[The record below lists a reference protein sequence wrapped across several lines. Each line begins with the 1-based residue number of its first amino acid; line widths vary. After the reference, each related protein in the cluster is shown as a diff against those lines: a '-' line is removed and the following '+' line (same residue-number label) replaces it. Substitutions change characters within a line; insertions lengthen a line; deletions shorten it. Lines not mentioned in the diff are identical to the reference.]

1 MKRTYSIIGGM
12 AGSSMDGLDLS
23 HIIFEEKNNSWGF
36 HLKKS
41 ETIPYDDVIH
51 ALLKDSSSMSTS
63 KQHELDR
70 QFGKWIGNK
79 INLFKSDIDVID
91 FVGVHGHTVIHSPSD
106 KISWQLGRGDII
118 AKEIKLPTITE
129 FRTKDVQNG
138 GQGAPLVPFGDFK
151 LFPEYDAC
159 LNLGGIAN
167 LSLKENQ
174 TAWDICPCNQV
185 LNFYAKKMGDPFDA
199 NGELAKKGEID
210 SEFYNLISEIDFFK
224 QPPPKSLPNNFISSK
239 TLESVKP
246 FNGLRTYCQVIAE
259 QIKASLYQTNPGKLL
274 ITGGG
279 AFNNFLIELI
289 KQGLNKWE
297 IVVPESKLINFKE
310 SLIFAFLALRRFRN
324 EINVLASVTGA
335 SKDSSS
341 GVIHLP

>member
-23 HIIFEEKNNSWGF
+23 HVIFEEKNNIWDF
-36 HLKKS
+36 RLKKS
-41 ETIPYDDVIH
+41 ETIPYDDVINDR
-51 ALLKDSSSMSTS
+51 LKDASSMSTGE
-63 KQHELDR
+63 QRELDR

-79 INLFKSDIDVID
+79 INLFKSDIDAID
-91 FVGVHGHTVIHSPSD
+91 FVGIHGHTVIHSPSD

-118 AKEIKLPTITE
+118 AREIKLPTITE

-167 LSLKENQ
+167 MSLKENQ

-185 LNFYAKKMGDPFDA
+185 LNFYAKKMGDPFDT

-224 QPPPKSLPNNFISSK
+224 QPPPKSLPNNFINSK
-239 TLESVKP
+239 TLESVNP
-246 FNGLRTYCQVIAE
+246 LNGLRTYCQVIAD
-259 QIKASLYQTNPGKLL
+259 QIKESLSQSNPGKLL

-289 KQGLNKWE
+289 KQELKKWE

-335 SKDSSS
+335 RKDSSS